1 MAVLFY
7 IQRSLLRGYM
17 SRLLTLTRAA
27 RLVGVTRGA
36 LQKKIVGGELE
47 TFEGMVSPEDLLRAY
62 PETHLDD
69 TAVMERFTQIK
80 DNAFSLRVR
89 ERILPDLDVLLAR
102 LTALG
107 RELSQLK
114 SQMARYQDTLG
125 QLDERLDGMERND
138 VRLRPAFTALRS
150 WMRGELEKNASPSD
164 GTHALVI
171 RDTLLRLMVAQ
182 VRLLPSGREF
192 FVEGSDSILEAAL
205 RAGISLPY
213 GCSDGSCG
221 LCKAR
226 IVSGQSQPMRAPVF
240 ELSPDDQ
247 ARGQALLC
255 CHVALTDLVIEA
267 TPPAS
272 PQDIPRQQLVAQVK
286 AIEFPVEDMAVLH
299 LRSPASRRLR
309 FLSGQHVRLDLGA
322 GMAADYPVASC
333 PCEERTLQFHIRRRP
348 GNGLAE
354 KVFADLSDTDV
365 VSVIGPFGEF
375 VLQEESDRPLLFI
388 AADDGFAPIKSLIE
402 HALALDVADV
412 MHLYW
417 FGLHA
422 QGQYLDNLC
431 RAWADALDNVLYT
444 PIMLLPERTAAGAAT
459 LSTPALLANLEHLRQ
474 THPDLAEFEVY
485 LAGPQPFVDFTR
497 GFLLQHSLP
506 DRQLHVDYTSEVD

>member
-1 MAVLFY
+1 
-7 IQRSLLRGYM
+7 M

-62 PETHLDD
+62 PETRLDD
-69 TAVMERFTQIK
+69 NTVMERFAHIK

-107 RELSQLK
+107 KELSQLK
-114 SQMARYQDTLG
+114 SQMTHYQATLA
-125 QLDERLDGMERND
+125 QLDERLAGMQRND
-138 VRLRPAFTALRS
+138 ARLAPSFAALRS
-150 WMRGELEKNASPSD
+150 WMRSELEKPPSPSD
-164 GTHALVI
+164 DTHALVI

-182 VRLLPSGREF
+182 VRLLPGGREF

-226 IVSGQSQPMRAPVF
+226 IVSGQSQPLRAPAF
-240 ELSPDDQ
+240 KLSAEDQ

-255 CHVALTDLVIEA
+255 CQVALTDLVIEA
-267 TPPAS
+267 APPAS
-272 PQDIPRQQLVAQVK
+272 ARDIPRQQLVAQVK
-286 AIEFPVEDMAVLH
+286 AIEFPVDDMAVLH
-299 LRSPASRRLR
+299 LRSPASQRLR

-322 GMAADYPVASC
+322 GMTADYPVASC
-333 PCEERTLQFHIRRRP
+333 PCEERSLQFHVRRRV
-348 GNGLAE
+348 GNAFAE
-354 KVFADLSDTDV
+354 KVFAGLGDADV
-365 VSVIGPFGEF
+365 VSVDGPFGEF

-388 AADDGFAPIKSLIE
+388 AADDGFAPIKGLIE
-402 HALALDVADV
+402 HALALDVAEV

-431 RAWADALDNVLYT
+431 RAWADALDNFLYT
-444 PIMLLPERTAAGAAT
+444 PIMLLPAADAAA
-459 LSTPALLANLEHLRQ
+459 LSTPALAENLERLTQ
-474 THPDLAEFEVY
+474 AHPDLATFEVY
-485 LAGPQPFVDFTR
+485 LAGPRAFVDFTR
-497 GFLLQHSLP
+497 GFLRQHGLP
-506 DRQLHVDYTSEVD
+506 ELQLHADYTSEVD

>member
-1 MAVLFY
+1 
-7 IQRSLLRGYM
+7 M

-47 TFEGMVSPEDLLRAY
+47 TFEGMVSPVDLLRAY
-62 PETHLDD
+62 PETRLDD
-69 TAVMERFTQIK
+69 STVMERFTQIK

-89 ERILPDLDVLLAR
+89 ERILPDPDVLLAR

-107 RELSQLK
+107 KELSLLK
-114 SQMARYQDTLG
+114 SQMARYQDTLS
-125 QLDERLDGMERND
+125 QLDERIDGMERD
-138 VRLRPAFTALRS
+138 DAHLRPAFTALRS
-150 WMRGELEKNASPSD
+150 WMRAELEKNDSSSD

-226 IVSGQSQPMRAPVF
+226 IVSGQSQPIGASVS
-240 ELSPDDQ
+240 ELSPQDQ
-247 ARGQALLC
+247 AQGQVLLC
-255 CHVALTDLVIEA
+255 RHVALTDLVIEA

-272 PQDIPRQQLVAQVK
+272 PQDIPRQQLVARVK
-286 AIEFPVEDMAVLH
+286 AIEFPMQDMAVLH

-309 FLSGQHVRLDLGA
+309 FLSGQHVRLDLGD

-333 PCEERTLQFHIRRRP
+333 PCEERSLQFHVRRQAD
-348 GNGLAE
+348 NAFAE
-354 KVFADLSDTDV
+354 KVFSGLDVADV
-365 VSVIGPFGEF
+365 VSVIGPFGGF

-402 HALALDVADV
+402 HALALDAANL

-444 PIMLLPERTAAGAAT
+444 PIMLLPEKTTTGTAALPAPT
-459 LSTPALLANLEHLRQ
+459 LLMNLERLRK
-474 THPDLAEFEVY
+474 TYPDLSEFEVY
-485 LAGPQPFVDFTR
+485 LAGPQSFVNGTR
-497 GFLLQHSLP
+497 GFLLQHGLP
-506 DRQLHVDYTSEVD
+506 DRQLHVDYTREVS

>member
-1 MAVLFY
+1 
-7 IQRSLLRGYM
+7 M

-62 PETHLDD
+62 PETRLDD
-69 TAVMERFTQIK
+69 NTVMERFAHIK

-102 LTALG
+102 LTDLG
-107 RELSQLK
+107 KELSQLK
-114 SQMARYQDTLG
+114 SQMTHYQATLA
-125 QLDERLDGMERND
+125 QLDERLVGMQQND
-138 VRLRPAFTALRS
+138 ARLAPSFAALRS
-150 WMRGELEKNASPSD
+150 WMRSELEKSSSPSN

-182 VRLLPSGREF
+182 VRLLPGGREF

-226 IVSGQSQPMRAPVF
+226 IVSGQIQPVRVPVF
-240 ELSPDDQ
+240 MLSAEDQ
-247 ARGQALLC
+247 AQGQALLC
-255 CHVALTDLVIEA
+255 SHAALTDLVIEA
-267 TPPAS
+267 APPAS
-272 PQDIPRQQLVAQVK
+272 AHDIPRQQLVAQIK
-286 AIEFPVEDMAVLH
+286 SIEFPVEDLAVLH

-322 GMAADYPVASC
+322 SITADCPVASC
-333 PCEERTLQFHIRRRP
+333 PCEERSLQFHVRRR
-348 GNGLAE
+348 ADSDFAK
-354 KVFADLSDTDV
+354 KVFAGLGEAA
-365 VSVIGPFGEF
+365 VITVDGPFGDF

-402 HALALDVADV
+402 HALALDVAEV

-422 QGQYLDNLC
+422 QGLYLDNLC
-431 RAWADALDNVLYT
+431 RAWADALDNFFYT
-444 PIMLLPERTAAGAAT
+444 PVMLPAAT
-459 LSTPALLANLEHLRQ
+459 LAADAAVPSMHELAANLERLIQ
-474 THPDLAEFEVY
+474 NHPDLTAFEVY
-485 LAGPQPFVDFTR
+485 LAGPRVFVDITR
-497 GFLLQHSLP
+497 GVLLQHGLP
-506 DRQLHVDYTSEVD
+506 DRQLHVDDTGEGE

>member
-1 MAVLFY
+1 
-7 IQRSLLRGYM
+7 M

-62 PETHLDD
+62 PETRLDD
-69 TAVMERFTQIK
+69 NTVMERFSQIK
-80 DNAFSLRVR
+80 DNAFSRRVR
-89 ERILPDLDVLLAR
+89 ERILPDPDVLLAR
-102 LTALG
+102 LTGLG
-107 RELSQLK
+107 KELSQLK
-114 SQMARYQDTLG
+114 AQMTHYQDMLAR
-125 QLDERLDGMERND
+125 LDERLAGMQQND
-138 VRLRPAFTALRS
+138 QRLRPAFSALRT
-150 WMRGELEKNASPSD
+150 WMRSELEKSPSTTD
-164 GTHALVI
+164 ATHALVI

-182 VRLLPSGREF
+182 VRLLPGGREF

-226 IVSGQSQPMRAPVF
+226 IVSGQVQEARAPAF
-240 ELSPDDQ
+240 KLSAEDR

-267 TPPAS
+267 APPVDAC
-272 PQDIPRQQLVAQVK
+272 DIPRQQLVAQVK
-286 AIEFPVEDMAVLH
+286 AIEFPVEDLAVLR

-309 FLSGQHVRLDLGA
+309 FLSGQHVRLDLGD
-322 GMAADYPVASC
+322 GMSAEYPVASC
-333 PCEERTLQFHIRRRP
+333 PCEERTLQFHVRRR
-348 GNGLAE
+348 ADDAFSAR
-354 KVFADLSDTDV
+354 VFAGLGDADMVGVD
-365 VSVIGPFGEF
+365 GPFGEF
-375 VLQEESDRPLLFI
+375 VLQDESDRPLLFI

-402 HALALDVADV
+402 HALALDVAES

-431 RAWADALDNVLYT
+431 RAWADALDNFLYT
-444 PIMLLPERTAAGAAT
+444 PIMLLPAAGAAG
-459 LSTPALLANLEHLRQ
+459 LAQ
-474 THPDLAEFEVY
+474 PDLAPDLERLVQAYPDLAVFEVY
-485 LAGPQPFVDFTR
+485 VAGPPGFVDVTR
-497 GFLLQHSLP
+497 GFLLAHGLP
-506 DRQLHVDYTSEVD
+506 QRQLHVDYTGGAG

>member
-1 MAVLFY
+1 
-7 IQRSLLRGYM
+7 M

-62 PETHLDD
+62 PETRLDD
-69 TAVMERFTQIK
+69 NTVMERFSQIK
-80 DNAFSLRVR
+80 DNAFSRRVR

-102 LTALG
+102 LTGLG
-107 RELSQLK
+107 KELSQLK
-114 SQMARYQDTLG
+114 SQMTHYQDVLAR
-125 QLDERLDGMERND
+125 LDERLAGMEQND
-138 VRLRPAFTALRS
+138 ARLRPAFGALRT
-150 WMRGELEKNASPSD
+150 WMRNELEKNPSAAD
-164 GTHALVI
+164 ATHALVI

-182 VRLLPSGREF
+182 VRLLPGGREF

-226 IVSGQSQPMRAPVF
+226 IVSGQIQPQREPAF
-240 ELSPDDQ
+240 KLSAEDR

-255 CHVALTDLVIEA
+255 CHLALTDLVIEA
-267 TPPAS
+267 TPPAHVR
-272 PQDIPRQQLVAQVK
+272 DIPRQQLVAQVK
-286 AIEFPVEDMAVLH
+286 AIEFPVADLAVLH

-309 FLSGQHVRLDLGA
+309 FLSGQHVRLDLGD
-322 GMAADYPVASC
+322 GMSAEYPVASC
-333 PCEERTLQFHIRRRP
+333 PCEERTLQFHVRRR
-348 GNGLAE
+348 ADHAFSAR
-354 KVFADLSDTDV
+354 VFAGLGDADV
-365 VSVIGPFGEF
+365 VSVDGPFGEF
-375 VLQEESDRPLLFI
+375 VLQDESDRPLLFI

-402 HALALDVADV
+402 HALALDVAEF

-417 FGLHA
+417 FGMHA

-431 RAWADALDNVLYT
+431 RAWADALDNFLYT
-444 PIMLLPERTAAGAAT
+444 PIMLLPASPPAGAAG
-459 LSTPALLANLEHLRQ
+459 LSQPELVADLERLIQ
-474 THPDLAEFEVY
+474 THPDLAAFEVY
-485 LAGPQPFVDFTR
+485 VAGPPAFVDLTR
-497 GFLLQHSLP
+497 GFLLTHGLP
-506 DRQLHVDYTSEVD
+506 QPQLHVDYTGEAG